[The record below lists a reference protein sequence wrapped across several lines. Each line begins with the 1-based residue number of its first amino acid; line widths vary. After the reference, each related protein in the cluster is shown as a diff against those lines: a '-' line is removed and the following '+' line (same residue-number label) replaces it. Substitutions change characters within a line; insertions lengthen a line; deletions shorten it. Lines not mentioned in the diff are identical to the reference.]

1 MKLRFAI
8 TAVLLVAPIFLVGCY
23 TQLAYNTASRITPR
37 GTNQLDE
44 AKTLNENEDNG
55 DGQTGVEH
63 QSETEEEEGYYGR
76 RKRTYDR
83 HIPYYDGYYF
93 SDPYPYYGYYSPYYS
108 YYPYYQNYGYRNS
121 YWYGRRHHR
130 DYSPR
135 YYKNRDFHQGDRRS
149 RSHQGVDSQRS
160 SSNRPSQKMDR
171 ELDRTSP
178 KEDSSRHRE
187 LRRYQ
192 RRH

>member
-63 QSETEEEEGYYGR
+63 QSETEEEGYYGR

-93 SDPYPYYGYYSPYYS
+93 SDPYPYYGYYSLLLLLSLLPKLWIS
-108 YYPYYQNYGYRNS
+108 
-121 YWYGRRHHR
+121 
-130 DYSPR
+130 
-135 YYKNRDFHQGDRRS
+135 
-149 RSHQGVDSQRS
+149 
-160 SSNRPSQKMDR
+160 
-171 ELDRTSP
+171 ELLLVWS
-178 KEDSSRHRE
+178 EASSRLLTPLLQEPGLSPGR
-187 LRRYQ
+187 
-192 RRH
+192 

>member
-63 QSETEEEEGYYGR
+63 QSETEEEGYYGR

-121 YWYGRRHHR
+121 YWYGRRRHR
-130 DYSPR
+130 DYAPR

-149 RSHQGVDSQRS
+149 RSHRGVDSQRS
-160 SSNRPSQKMDR
+160 SSHRPSQKMDR